1 MNKLKNSHDAFTAL
15 LSTGGIVLSVEDI
28 TQVLNL
34 VLLIVSLVNI
44 CIVLGLRL
52 YSAIKNHNIQ
62 EVKEACE
69 EAKDG
74 INEINR
80 NS

>member
-1 MNKLKNSHDAFTAL
+1 MNKAQNSHDILTAV
-15 LSTGGIVLSVEDI
+15 LSTSGIVLSVEDI
-28 TQVLNL
+28 TQILNMC
-34 VLLIVSLVNI
+34 LLIISILNI

-52 YSAIKNHNIQ
+52 YSAIKKHDVKA
-62 EVKEACE
+62 VKEAIE
-69 EAKDG
+69 EAKED